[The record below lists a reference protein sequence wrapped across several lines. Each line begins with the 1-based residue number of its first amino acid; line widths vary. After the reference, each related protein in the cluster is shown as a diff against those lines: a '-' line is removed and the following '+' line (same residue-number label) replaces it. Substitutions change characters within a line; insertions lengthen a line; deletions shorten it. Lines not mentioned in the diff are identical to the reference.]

1 MDAATVAR
9 YARQIAL
16 PEVGPEGQARIC
28 AARVLVTGG
37 GRAGLMAET
46 AALYLRAAG
55 VGQVIA
61 REAAPEDGEAWMEAL
76 AGVDLVVRAGFD
88 DDAMLGAAKRL
99 GLPVVVARALPTEVD
114 VLSFPRR
121 APAPDASLEVPPR
134 AASASTS
141 AATEVLAGT
150 LAAAEAL
157 IRLGRI
163 DGDIGRIR
171 HLRLPLD
178 GGAPLAQEIGAA

>member
-1 MDAATVAR
+1 MDAAAVAR

-16 PEVGPEGQARIC
+16 PEVGPQGQARIC

-37 GRAGLMAET
+37 GLLSET
-46 AALYLRAAG
+46 AALYLTAAG
-55 VGQVIA
+55 VGQVIV
-61 REAAPEDGEAWMEAL
+61 REAPPQGGEAWLKAME
-76 AGVDLVVRAGFD
+76 GIDLVVRAGFD

-99 GLPVVVARALPTEVD
+99 GLPVVVARALPSEVD

-121 APAPDASLEVPPR
+121 APVSDASLEVPPR
-134 AASASTS
+134 AAAASPSS
-141 AATEVLAGT
+141 AADVLAGT

-157 IRLGRI
+157 TRMARI

-178 GGAPLAQEIGAA
+178 GGPPLAQEIGAA